1 MIFGTVPV
9 REAEGVILAHAMVL
23 PDGKL
28 PKGHRLLKADI
39 DRLVGEGITDV
50 IGVRL
55 SADDLTED
63 EAAGRLASGFSAVG
77 VEQGPASTGRVNFH
91 AATNGVFQVDAAHVN
106 AFNRVD
112 PAITLATLR
121 DRQAVRTGDLV
132 ATLKIIPLAAAARS
146 VDAAAAVVVNHDV
159 FKVAAYRPRPV
170 TLIATTLPSLRA
182 SVMDKTRRIT
192 ETRLSAA
199 GCRINWE
206 HRVAHTTAA
215 VADALQWAVL
225 QAPASLII
233 VFGASAVCDEGDVIP
248 EAIRQAGGTVE
259 RVGLPVDPGNLLV
272 LGRLGQSHVIG
283 APGCA
288 RSPKENGFDWILAR
302 LLTGEEPT
310 SDDLAGL
317 GVGGLLMEIPT
328 RPQPRMATPE
338 PPARPRLAALILA
351 AGKASRM
358 GGQHKLLAEFDGLPL
373 IRRVALSAIEAGMD
387 AVSVV
392 TGHRA
397 DEIEGALQ
405 GLPVT
410 IDHNPDF
417 ARGMASSL
425 VTGMQSSAVADAQG
439 VAVILADMPGID
451 ADGLS
456 RLRAA
461 FDASNGGAIVRA
473 TSGGKRGNPVILPQ
487 STFESLLALKGD
499 IGARAVIETSE
510 LEIIDVDLGPA
521 AHLDVDTPDAVI
533 AAGGV
538 LKD

>member
-9 REAEGVILAHAMVL
+9 REAEGVILAHAIVL

-28 PKGHRLLKADI
+28 SKGHSLTKGDLERLASAGMATI
-39 DRLVGEGITDV
+39 

-55 SADDLTED
+55 TDGDLTEN
-63 EAAGRLASGFSAVG
+63 EAAGRLAAGLPVAG
-77 VEQGPASTGRVNFH
+77 LEQGPAATGRVNFY
-91 AATNGVFQVDAAHVN
+91 AATNGVFQVDPASVDM
-106 AFNRVD
+106 FNRVD

-121 DRQAVRTGDLV
+121 DRQTVQKGDLV
-132 ATLKIIPLAAAARS
+132 ATLKIIPLAVPAQSVEAAAE
-146 VDAAAAVVVNHDV
+146 VAKTGMIFQVV
-159 FKVAAYRPRPV
+159 AYQPRPV
-170 TLIATTLPSLRA
+170 HLIATTLPSLRP

-192 ETRLSAA
+192 EQRLSAA
-199 GCRINWE
+199 GCRILRE
-206 HRVAHTTAA
+206 DRVAHTTMA
-215 VADALQWAVL
+215 VAEALKRAVDEEP
-225 QAPASLII
+225 APLII
-233 VFGASAVCDEGDVIP
+233 VFGASAVCDVADVIP

-272 LGRLGQSHVIG
+272 LGRIGQSPVIG

-302 LLTGEEPT
+302 VLTGEMPT
-310 SDDLAGL
+310 SDELAGL

-328 RPQPRMATPE
+328 RPQPRAVSVE
-338 PPARPRLAALILA
+338 PGLSPRLAAVILA

-358 GGQHKLLAEFDGLPL
+358 AGSHKLLAEFDGVPL
-373 IRRVALSAIEAGMD
+373 VRRIAIAAIQSGMD

-397 DEIEGALQ
+397 PEITQALT

-417 ARGMASSL
+417 ASGMASSL
-425 VTGMQSSAVADAQG
+425 VTGMRSSALSDAQG
-439 VAVILADMPGID
+439 VAVLLGDMPGID
-451 ADGLS
+451 ADALR
-456 RLRAA
+456 RLRQA
-461 FDASNGGAIVRA
+461 FDASGGRAIVRA
-473 TSGGKRGNPVILPQ
+473 TSGGRRGNPVILPQ

-499 IGARAVIETSE
+499 IGARAVIEASE

-521 AHLDVDTPDAVI
+521 ARLDVDTPEAVL
-533 AAGGV
+533 AAGGI